1 MNILTILYGC
11 QYEEIAAKGKDGN
24 KGRVAANVLLTIFF
38 LLLIALIFVILYKY
52 FPAALPKNPLRG
64 FGPRTAGKIIALVG
78 FGAVYGLVLLTVGT
92 EANFHRQVAAYKDY
106 PESVKKK
113 ANRLILITFFS
124 MMALVILLALL

>member
-52 FPAALPKNPLRG
+52 FPSALPENPLRG
-64 FGPRTAGKIIALVG
+64 FGPRTAGKIIALTG

-92 EANFHRQVAAYKDY
+92 EANFQRQVAAYKDY

-113 ANRLILITFFS
+113 ANRLILIPFFS

>member
-1 MNILTILYGC
+1 MNLLTILYGC

-24 KGRVAANVLLTIFF
+24 KGRVAANVLLTIFL

-52 FPAALPKNPLRG
+52 FPSALPKNPLRG
-64 FGPRTAGKIIALVG
+64 FGPRTSGKIIALIG
-78 FGAVYGLVLLTVGT
+78 FGGVYGLVLLTVGT
-92 EANFHRQVAAYKDY
+92 EANFHRQVAAYRDY

-113 ANRLILITFFS
+113 ANRLILVPFFS